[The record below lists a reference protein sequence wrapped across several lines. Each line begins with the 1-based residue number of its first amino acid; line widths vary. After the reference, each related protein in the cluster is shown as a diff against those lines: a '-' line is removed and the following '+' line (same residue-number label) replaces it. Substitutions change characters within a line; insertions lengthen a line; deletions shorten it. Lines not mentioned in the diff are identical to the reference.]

1 MVTPRIFDEVVE
13 NEIKWFVHHTRH
25 MVILYNQKGVD
36 ANKENGEKKKNE
48 ASKELKIMGGSII
61 CLGLTIMM

>member
-1 MVTPRIFDEVVE
+1 
-13 NEIKWFVHHTRH
+13 